1 MKLTR
6 PLWEESASFRK
17 TRWIRFGFLSPVAVL
32 AGGIW
37 GSLLGGIGSILAGA
51 GIFWAG
57 AWLHTRMHP
66 ALVQWAESHA
76 PGRGRIASFVWDLL
90 VVGGG
95 GLVLTRGLGM
105 PWSPAV
111 GAALGV
117 GGAAAMGFA
126 WFFDE
131 GSTRLFHS
139 LLSPLGRGGGNRPA
153 FSHIDGHLARGDFE
167 GAERALEIF
176 VDAHPRETV
185 GWITLARVLAGPRQ
199 DLEGGLRCLE
209 DGLRAVRGSAPKEE
223 ELLRQLVV
231 LREGAGEGIAAA
243 PLLARYAERWGES
256 SEGDWARSKLAEVRA
271 ALGPPRD

>member
-1 MKLTR
+1 MKLNR
-6 PLWEESASFRK
+6 PLWTETAAFRK
-17 TRWIRFGFLSPVAVL
+17 ARRIRFAFLSPVALL
-32 AGGIW
+32 AGGVW
-37 GSLLGGIGSILAGA
+37 GSLMGGAASVLAGA

-57 AWLHTRMHP
+57 TWLHTRVHP
-66 ALVQWAESHA
+66 ALVQWAEAVGH
-76 PGRGRIASFVWDLL
+76 GRGRLASFLCDLL

-95 GLVLTRGLGM
+95 GLLLTRGFGL

-139 LLSPLGRGGGNRPA
+139 VLSPLGRSGTGRPG
-153 FSHIDGHLARGDFE
+153 FSHIDAHLAVADHE
-167 GAERALEIF
+167 GAAAALEIF
-176 VDAHPRETV
+176 VDAHPREV
-185 GWITLARVLAGPRQ
+185 AGWITLARVLAGPKH
-199 DLEGGLRCLE
+199 DVEAGVRCLE
-209 DGLRAVRGSAPKEE
+209 DGLRAVRGSRIKEE

-231 LREGAGEGIAAA
+231 LREGTGEGLAAA

-256 SEGDWARSKLAEVRA
+256 REGEWAREKLAEVKASIR
-271 ALGPPRD
+271 PPGE

>member
-6 PLWEESASFRK
+6 PLWTESVAFRR
-17 TRWIRFGFLSPVAVL
+17 TRWIRFAFLSPVAVV

-37 GSLLGGIGSILAGA
+37 GSLVGGIGSILAGS

-57 AWLHTRMHP
+57 AWLHTRVHP
-66 ALVQWAESHA
+66 ALVQWAECRA
-76 PGRGRIASFVWDLL
+76 PGRGRVASFVWDLL
-90 VVGGG
+90 LVGGG

-111 GAALGV
+111 GAALGL

-139 LLSPLGRGGGNRPA
+139 LLSPLGRGGGIRPP
-153 FSHIDGHLARGDFE
+153 FSHIDSHLARGDFE
-167 GAERALEIF
+167 GAAQALEAF
-176 VDAHPRETV
+176 VDEHPRETA
-185 GWITLARVLAGPRQ
+185 GWVTLARVLAGPRQ
-199 DLEGGLRCLE
+199 DVEGGVRCLE
-209 DGLRAVRGSAPKEE
+209 DGLRAVRGSTPKEA

-231 LREGAGEGIAAA
+231 LREGAGEAIAAA

-256 SEGDWARSKLAEVRA
+256 SEGNWARAKLTEVKA
-271 ALGPPRD
+271 ALERPRE